1 MDKLTIAKYKNG
13 YIKISDYNRSI
24 HKQGEIFCPFCEPSL
39 EVTGVQNEF
48 FRALPGRGGHSCK
61 RTTVEYFNTEWE
73 GQKLIETLSG
83 NEGEIKII
91 IDLNTLRRQGDRF
104 SNKKIV
110 KPNEN
115 TSAKE
120 VEKYNKYTTYKKIF
134 RDIIRTVS
142 QMKNLL
148 EKNAIDELGKIKFKY
163 KTGNEELGINEVVI
177 LADELNKSLHSK
189 ERFVIYIV
197 QSIKVSKGKI
207 YINSYEIGGKSITTS
222 FIYPAKKNE
231 TNIKKDDM
239 IIAFGKISYYEPTDQ
254 YYLNTLSD
262 LNVSVIKDEDLL
274 LRFSSKEIKEKKIVN
289 SKKESTKN
297 NVNSLSKSSTDIKSE
312 RDIISIN
319 IPETKKT
326 MKNKEDSSPPIEVTK
341 QLLKQMEP
349 VNEIGGF
356 KKLIKK
362 FSDYFKRA

>member
-1 MDKLTIAKYKNG
+1 MEKLTIAKYKNG

-24 HKQGEIFCPFCEPSL
+24 HKQGEIFCPFCDPPL

-48 FRALPGRGGHSCK
+48 FRALPGRGGHNCK
-61 RTTVEYFNTEWE
+61 RTAVEYFNAKWE

-91 IDLNTLRRQGDRF
+91 IDLNTLRRESENF

-110 KPNEN
+110 QPKEN
-115 TSAKE
+115 ASPKE
-120 VEKYNKYTTYKKIF
+120 VEKYNKYTTYKKVF

-142 QMKNLL
+142 QMKNFL

-163 KTGNEELGINEVVI
+163 KMGNEELGINEVVI
-177 LADELNKSLHSK
+177 LADELTKSLHFK

-222 FIYPAKKNE
+222 FTYPAEKNK

-239 IIAFGKISYYEPTDQ
+239 IIAFGKISYYELTDQ

-262 LNVSVIKDEDLL
+262 LNVSVIKDEDLR
-274 LRFSSKEIKEKKIVN
+274 LRFSSKEIKEKKIST
-289 SKKESTKN
+289 SKKQSTEYK
-297 NVNSLSKSSTDIKSE
+297 VNSLASSYADIKNE
-312 RDIISIN
+312 HDNISIN
-319 IPETKKT
+319 IPERRKK
-326 MKNKEDSSPPIEVTK
+326 
-341 QLLKQMEP
+341 Q
-349 VNEIGGF
+349 
-356 KKLIKK
+356 
-362 FSDYFKRA
+362 